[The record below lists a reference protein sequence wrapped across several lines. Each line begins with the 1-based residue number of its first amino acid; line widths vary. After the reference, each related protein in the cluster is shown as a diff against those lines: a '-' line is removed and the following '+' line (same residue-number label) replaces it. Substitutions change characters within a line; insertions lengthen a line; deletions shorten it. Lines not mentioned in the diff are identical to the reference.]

1 MRHLPSATRR
11 FCFRILS
18 AALLLAGT
26 TVASAT
32 LYEPETPDTD
42 PDLGLQRSDSAG
54 GFTQAHVYA
63 FAAHPRGGV
72 VVGGEFLRLADGTV
86 RTHLLRLRADGTL
99 DPAFD
104 VAITSQSALRVNA
117 IATTADA
124 IYIGGRWQKVN
135 GIDRPSVAKLTLDGE
150 LVETWHPDADGNIKS
165 FDEVRA
171 IVLADGAVFVGGNI
185 ETRSLMGLAKLDITT
200 GTIDPLWRAQTQTL
214 DHAGEPDLGW
224 RGSVHAMVY
233 TGTDLVV
240 AGNFAQIARV
250 ARPSIARIS
259 LTAPVTVSNYTL
271 SRFGGSGITSL
282 AFDRRR
288 QQVYVGGRF
297 FADSGTYDNLLRTDA
312 NGSIDTSWVP
322 NPENEVA
329 SIQLAGE
336 HVYYGGRFDDAE
348 GPYLVRT
355 RRSGNGVTD
364 STWLLL
370 PDGSVRAL
378 LWQGGVQRLWVG
390 GEFVDVGA
398 HARNGLTRFSFAGKD
413 LMFRDGLEAD

>member
-1 MRHLPSATRR
+1 MRHLPSATHR
-11 FCFRILS
+11 FFVRILPV
-18 AALLLAGT
+18 AALLLAAAT
-26 TVASAT
+26 ASAA
-32 LYEPETPDTD
+32 LYEPETPDAN
-42 PDLGLQRSDSAG
+42 PDLALQRSDSAG

-72 VVGGEFLRLADGTV
+72 VVGGEFLRLANGTV

-99 DPAFD
+99 DPDFN
-104 VAITSQSALRVNA
+104 VAITSQSALHVNA
-117 IATTADA
+117 IATTSDA

-171 IVLADGAVFVGGNI
+171 IVLAGGAVFVGGNI
-185 ETRSLMGLAKLDITT
+185 ETQDLMGLAKLDAAT
-200 GTIDPLWRAQTQTL
+200 GVIDPLWRAPTQTL

-250 ARPSIARIS
+250 GRPSIARIS

-271 SRFGGSGITSL
+271 PRFGGSGITSL

-312 NGSIDTSWVP
+312 NGSIDASWVP
-322 NPENEVA
+322 NPENEV
-329 SIQLAGE
+329 STIQLAGE
-336 HVYYGGRFDDAE
+336 HVYYGGSFDDAE

-364 STWLLL
+364 SHWLPL
-370 PDGSVRAL
+370 PDGFVRAL
-378 LWQGGVQRLWVG
+378 LWQGGAQRLWVG
-390 GEFVDVGA
+390 GEFVDVGT

-413 LMFRDGLEAD
+413 LMFRDGLEEG